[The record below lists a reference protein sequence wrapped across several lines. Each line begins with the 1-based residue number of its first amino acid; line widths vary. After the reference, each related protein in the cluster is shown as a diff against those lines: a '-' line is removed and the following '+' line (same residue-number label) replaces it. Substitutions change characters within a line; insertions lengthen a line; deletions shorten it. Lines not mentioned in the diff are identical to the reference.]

1 MKARYRYL
9 CEHSLRTTLSAI
21 EIYNK
26 PDFKER
32 EQIFAI
38 LMVTAWE
45 TLFKAKIL
53 KDYRSHLQ
61 TLFVREGKH
70 YKRNR
75 SGHFLTIGIQ
85 EAMSRCHV
93 AAVVSE
99 NISRLIEIRDAA
111 IHLTAASA
119 SLPYLMFLLGSATLR
134 NYALL
139 IRQWFNMRVNDYN
152 FYILPLGFDYPFH
165 TFSVVDLK
173 KSLKILHGLS
183 KVYQRQRPTRN
194 SMTTISISSV
204 NCARPWYQPRR

>member
-53 KDYRSHLQ
+53 KDHRNHLQ
-61 TLFVREGKH
+61 TLYVREGKH

-75 SGHFLTIGIQ
+75 SGHFLTISIQ
-85 EAMSRCHV
+85 EAMIRCHV

-165 TFSVVDLK
+165 TLSAVDLK
-173 KSLKILHGLS
+173 KEPEDIARIIK
-183 KVYQRQRPTRN
+183 
-194 SMTTISISSV
+194 TISE
-204 NCARPWYQPRR
+204 AQTDPEQPDNDFHFSTVHNFFTK

>member
-1 MKARYRYL
+1 RNYLKALY
-9 CEHSLRTTLSAI
+9 
-21 EIYNK
+21 
-26 PDFKER
+26 
-32 EQIFAI
+32 
-38 LMVTAWE
+38 
-45 TLFKAKIL
+45 
-53 KDYRSHLQ
+53 
-61 TLFVREGKH
+61 VREGKD

-75 SGHFLTIGIQ
+75 SGQFLTIGIQ

-134 NYALL
+134 NYSLL

-165 TFSVVDLK
+165 TISAVDLK
-173 KSLKILHGLS
+173 NEPEDIARIIK
-183 KVYQRQRPTRN
+183 
-194 SMTTISISSV
+194 TISDAQIDQDQHDNDFHLICELRTTLVSAKKIS
-204 NCARPWYQPRR
+204 